1 MLEIII
7 EKKTGIKT
15 MSFIGSQE
23 YGSKRTKFKESE
35 CKTILRKLKQE
46 GFEPSSIEGEDVESD
61 YYIIKHYNDVDKH
74 VIWDW
79 NLSI

>member
-7 EKKTGIKT
+7 EKKTGRKT

-23 YGSKRTKFKESE
+23 YGSKRTNFTDSE
-35 CKTILRKLKQE
+35 CRVILRKLKE
-46 GFEPSSIEGEDVESD
+46 YGFEPSSVEGESD

-79 NLSI
+79 DLGI

>member
-1 MLEIII
+1 MLEIIV
-7 EKKTGIKT
+7 EKKTGRKT
-15 MSFIGSQE
+15 ISFIGSQE
-23 YGSKRTKFKESE
+23 YGSKRTNFTDSE
-35 CKTILRKLKQE
+35 CRVILRKLKE
-46 GFEPSSIEGEDVESD
+46 YGFEPSSVEDED